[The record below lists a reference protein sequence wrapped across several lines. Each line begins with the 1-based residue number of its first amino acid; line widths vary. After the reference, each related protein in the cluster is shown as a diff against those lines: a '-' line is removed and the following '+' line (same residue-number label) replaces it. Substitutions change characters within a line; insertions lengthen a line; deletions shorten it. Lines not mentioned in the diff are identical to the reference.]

1 MKYHLINYNNII
13 NQYGGVKSDDL
24 NNQGHD
30 NNWNKCYFNASLQ
43 LIYHIKELKD
53 FLIKVQWQ
61 YKKDSIA
68 WNFIELLKTMKNNDN
83 DFKKL
88 QNEVGKTI
96 NPKNFGEGKQ
106 ADPDE
111 LITTIFG
118 TYIHLDCTQNTLNL
132 NINKDKTCFND
143 IQIKKFK
150 KNDPRNWYMNDYI
163 KKIYKIDAEINDDK
177 NILSTKKE
185 PKVNFEITFDST
197 EIYMEYFNIKETY
210 KNNIVKQHQELS
222 KLIQNM
228 KLKNIQN
235 YINNSNTFDTLE
247 GDNQYKYENKYIDAK
262 ILTNYEF
269 NKFIFIGIKSFIQI
283 GNIKNFNELYVHKIA
298 YHNGYINKELTI
310 KDKKYELIGFIEH
323 KGSANYRN
331 VSSETSGHY
340 ICYIYNSTNNT
351 FRLFD
356 DPSVSDMETLNPQN
370 NVTFVAYRLKTTTP
384 EEYKKIYTPIATNL
398 PIEKYFEDMKEPK
411 NIIELIC
418 NLLE

>member
-13 NQYGGVKSDDL
+13 NQYGGIKSNDL
-24 NNQGHD
+24 NTKGLD

-61 YKKDSIA
+61 YKENSIA

-88 QNEVGKTI
+88 QNKVGEQIDPDEFKI
-96 NPKNFGEGKQ
+96 NRQ
-106 ADPDE
+106 ADADE
-111 LITTIFG
+111 LITRVFG
-118 TYIHLDCTQNTLNL
+118 SYIHLDCLKKDVII
-132 NINKDKTCFND
+132 NIDKNKVCNGIIAKN
-143 IQIKKFK
+143 FK
-150 KNDPRNWYMNDYI
+150 KNDPRNWYMNYYI
-163 KKIYKIDAEINDDK
+163 KKIFKKDAYIDNAK
-177 NILSTKKE
+177 NILSEKKE
-185 PKVNFEITFDST
+185 TKSTFDITFDINQ
-197 EIYMEYFNIKETY
+197 IYLDYYNIKY
-210 KNNIVKQHQELS
+210 LNPNDIKKQHEELN
-222 KLIQNM
+222 KKTQAM

-235 YINNSNTFDTLE
+235 YINDSNTFDTLE
-247 GDNQYKYENKYIDAK
+247 GNNKYKYENEYIDAK
-262 ILTNYEF
+262 IHTNYEF

-283 GNIKNFNELYVHKIA
+283 GDIKNFNELYVHKIP
-298 YHNGYINKELTI
+298 YHNEYINKELTI

-340 ICYIYNSTNNT
+340 RCYIYNSTDDT

-356 DPSVSDMETLNPQN
+356 DSTVSDMETPQEKN

-384 EEYKKIYTPIATNL
+384 EEYKKIYTPIATDL
-398 PIEKYFEDMKEPK
+398 PIEKYFEDIKEPK